1 MTLISKI
8 RVTGL
13 LFTKTINAKISS
25 ITCLDDPFSRKSFT
39 RFQNVGLEEEK
50 HSFPS
55 FMLRFLYGN
64 FKITT

>member
-25 ITCLDDPFSRKSFT
+25 ITCLDDPF
-39 RFQNVGLEEEK
+39 LEK
-50 HSFPS
+50 A
-55 FMLRFLYGN
+55 LRAS
-64 FKITT
+64 KMSV

>member
-1 MTLISKI
+1 MTLINKI

-13 LFTKTINAKISS
+13 LFTKTINAKTSS

-39 RFQNVGLEEEK
+39 RSKNAGLEEK
-50 HSFPS
+50 KRSFPR

-64 FKITT
+64 FKLRT